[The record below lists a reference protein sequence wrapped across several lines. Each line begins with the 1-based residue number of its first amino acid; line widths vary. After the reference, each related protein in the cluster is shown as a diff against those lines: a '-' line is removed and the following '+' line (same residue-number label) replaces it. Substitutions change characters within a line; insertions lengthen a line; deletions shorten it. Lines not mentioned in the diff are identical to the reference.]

1 MNESMVLGIL
11 CGLLIGGIVVVII
24 LKLTKE
30 DGSVKCKYDE
40 RQQLVRGR
48 GFKYGFFVLLI
59 YNFLY
64 GMADLAAER
73 RYLDSGA
80 AMTLGICVGVLVYAV
95 YCIWN
100 DGYFSLNENP
110 RKVLI
115 AFVFIGV
122 FNLLLGLRQI
132 KAGELIVNGM
142 LTFRC
147 TNLLCGAMFLVLFLV
162 IFVKWICNK
171 REKA

>member
-1 MNESMVLGIL
+1 MNKSILLGIL
-11 CGLLIGGIVVVII
+11 CGLLIGGIVVIII

-59 YNFLY
+59 YDFVY
-64 GMADLAAER
+64 GIAGFAAER
-73 RYLDSGA
+73 RYLDDGA
-80 AMTLGICVGVLVYAV
+80 AMILGICAGVLVYAS

-115 AFVFIGV
+115 AFVFIGI
-122 FNLLLGLRQI
+122 FNLLLGIRQI
-132 KAGELIVNGM
+132 KAGALIVKGM

-147 TNLLCGAMFLVLFLV
+147 VNLLCGAMFLVLFLV
-162 IFVKWICNK
+162 IFAKWICNK
-171 REKA
+171 REEA